1 MKQTTKRVVAFFA
14 AMGLMVSGLS
24 LNEPASADAKAKAK
38 VKSVTI
44 KNVKK
49 KLTLKKGDSFKLKV
63 SVKVKPNKAKYKKV
77 TYKSSKKKVVK
88 VSSKGKLTACQA
100 GTAKITVRSKTNKK
114 KKTVIT
120 VVVKNVRTEN
130 KGQGAA
136 PTANVTVSPTKQPEN
151 TGGQTVLPTVQKL
164 RVLTNGNSRIRRL
177 RQWEKLMQ
185 R

>member
-77 TYKSSKKKVVK
+77 TYKSSKKKVVSF
-88 VSSKGKLTACQA
+88 VKGKTYCLSGGYGQNYRA
-100 GTAKITVRSKTNKK
+100 
-114 KKTVIT
+114 
-120 VVVKNVRTEN
+120 VKDE
-130 KGQGAA
+130 
-136 PTANVTVSPTKQPEN
+136 
-151 TGGQTVLPTVQKL
+151 
-164 RVLTNGNSRIRRL
+164 
-177 RQWEKLMQ
+177 
-185 R
+185 

>member
-63 SVKVKPNKAKYKKV
+63 SVKVKPNKAKYQRENLLPVGQAWPKLPCGQRRIKRKKR
-77 TYKSSKKKVVK
+77 
-88 VSSKGKLTACQA
+88 L
-100 GTAKITVRSKTNKK
+100 
-114 KKTVIT
+114 
-120 VVVKNVRTEN
+120 
-130 KGQGAA
+130 
-136 PTANVTVSPTKQPEN
+136 
-151 TGGQTVLPTVQKL
+151 L
-164 RVLTNGNSRIRRL
+164 RLL
-177 RQWEKLMQ
+177 
-185 R
+185 

>member
-1 MKQTTKRVVAFFA
+1 MKQITKRVVAFFA

-114 KKTVIT
+114 KKAVLTI
-120 VVVKNVRTEN
+120 VVK
-130 KGQGAA
+130 KA
-136 PTANVTVSPTKQPEN
+136 QPEKK
-151 TGGQTVLPTVQKL
+151 TQ
-164 RVLTNGNSRIRRL
+164 NGAKNDANQMFCKKESRHFSRCGSCRRAEHCN
-177 RQWEKLMQ
+177 RCSGSGFV
-185 R
+185 RCC